1 MANIC
6 KKYVFWMS
14 EKIKGFS
21 RRWVLWRILKIFEL
35 IFFLVTVSS
44 SRLFHFYE
52 TALPTILSPLPAKLN
67 NQATANTFEPANR
80 YQTSTVPS
88 TVEPWKLFKRF
99 SAFPLSHSAMFV
111 GGCHF
116 ASVHQTLC
124 SVVWKEWLFLRHRSA
139 PTRGHHCGHRNRF
152 AWLKVVIFV

>member
-14 EKIKGFS
+14 EKIEGFS
-21 RRWVLWRILKIFEL
+21 RRWVLWRILKFL
-35 IFFLVTVSS
+35 DFFSCYRFFLETVPFLWDGFTHNFVTIASKIEQSSHGKHLRTSKSVSNP
-44 SRLFHFYE
+44 R
-52 TALPTILSPLPAKLN
+52 P
-67 NQATANTFEPANR
+67 
-80 YQTSTVPS
+80 PS

-152 AWLKVVIFV
+152 AWLKVVFFV